1 MTLLLIGTAFV
12 AALYASVGHGGA
24 SGYLA
29 VMTLLSVA
37 PGTMK
42 GTALVLNLLVAGFA
56 CVEYVRAKHWRGE
69 IFWPFALASVP
80 LAYLGGRMKLSQGTY
95 EALLAAALLVAGLRL
110 ILSSRF
116 PDKTARRP
124 GWVPALLLGAVIG
137 LVSGMVGVGGGIFLS
152 PILLCAAWATAKEAG
167 AVSAAFI
174 VVNSLAGLAGFLQ
187 AEGRVDWRLT
197 LWMLG
202 AAAVGGAM
210 GATWGAHQ
218 APPARLR
225 QLLGGVLLIAAGKAA
240 MALFL

>member
-1 MTLLLIGTAFV
+1 MSPLLLLGTAFV
-12 AALYASVGHGGA
+12 AALYSSVGHGGA

-56 CVEYVRAKHWRGE
+56 CVQYVRARHWRGE
-69 IFWPFALASVP
+69 VFWPFAVSSIP
-80 LAYLGGRMKLSQGTY
+80 MAYLGGRMKLPAGTY

-110 ILSSRF
+110 IVSSRF
-116 PDKTARRP
+116 PDRTARKP
-124 GWVPALLLGAVIG
+124 GWALGLLLGAGIG
-137 LVSGMVGVGGGIFLS
+137 LVSGLVGVGGGIFLS
-152 PILLCAAWATAKEAG
+152 PLLLFAAWATAKEAG
-167 AVSAAFI
+167 AASAAFI
-174 VVNSLAGLAGFLQ
+174 VVNSLSALTGFLQ
-187 AEGRVDWRLT
+187 TGGVVDWRLT

-218 APPARLR
+218 APPVRLR
-225 QLLGGVLLIAAGKAA
+225 QLLGAVLLIAAGKA
-240 MALFL
+240 LFDP